1 MIMMMTMT
9 MMILLSKYVFRF
21 NLHFTH
27 TKKFKQFVFNVLLF
41 CFTVSSFLQL
51 FYFKL
56 AEYYLHSSPKPKIC
70 ALCVG
75 IKYKETEEKTDKT
88 NWVLSFPS
96 HYASQRLFC
105 PDQARLQRV
114 DEMVTCDSIHSI
126 V

>member
-1 MIMMMTMT
+1 MCLDLIFTSRT
-9 MMILLSKYVFRF
+9 QKSLNSLSLMFF
-21 NLHFTH
+21 F
-27 TKKFKQFVFNVLLF
+27 F
-41 CFTVSSFLQL
+41 FTVSSFLQL